1 MGKRFY
7 RFIVP
12 AARLVTRRVTTEW
25 EVPFD
30 GEPCV
35 FVCNHERASGPIRMV
50 MDFPEMK
57 NSRIWIFADP
67 LDRKSV
73 PAYVRQ
79 DHWWREDAKLAP
91 LYNAVIPPAVSL
103 VLPPILRSI
112 PHVAVYHD
120 ARAVSTMRE
129 SMKALKGGQN
139 LIIFP
144 ELPTGYHEH
153 DTAKINEG
161 FLYILDLYERATGK
175 ALKMWPVH
183 LDMQMHAFRVKAP
196 ICKALSVPLQ
206 EQVPELCERILD
218 GIFERTGGGHV

>member
-1 MGKRFY
+1 MGERFY

-12 AARLVTRRVTTEW
+12 TVRLFTKRLQTVW

-35 FVCNHERASGPIRMV
+35 FVCNHERSSGPIRMV
-50 MDFPEMK
+50 TDFPEMK
-57 NSRIWIFADP
+57 NSKIWIFADP

-79 DHWWREDAKLAP
+79 DNWWRSDSPLAP
-91 LYNAVIPPAVSL
+91 VYSAVIPPVVSVL
-103 VLPPILRSI
+103 LPPILRSI

-120 ARAVSTMRE
+120 IRAIRTMRE
-129 SMKALKGGQN
+129 SVRVLKEEKMH

-153 DTAKINEG
+153 DAQKINEG
-161 FLYILDLYERATGK
+161 FLVILDRYEK
-175 ALKMWPVH
+175 AAGRPLKIWPVH
-183 LDMQMHAFRVKAP
+183 LDRAGRVFRVKAP
-196 ICKALSVPLQ
+196 IVKDPDQPLQ
-206 EQVPELCERILD
+206 EQIPRLAEQILD
-218 GIFERTGGGHV
+218 GIFER

>member
-12 AARLVTRRVTTEW
+12 AARLVTKRIKTTW

-50 MDFPEMK
+50 LDFPEMK
-57 NSRIWIFADP
+57 NSRVWIFADP
-67 LDRKSV
+67 LNRKTV

-79 DHWWREDAKLAP
+79 DHWWNEEAKLAP
-91 LYNAVIPPAVSL
+91 LYNAIIPPIVSV

-112 PHVAVYHD
+112 PNIPVYHD
-120 ARAVSTMRE
+120 ARALSTMRE
-129 SMKALKGGQN
+129 SLKALKAGQS

-153 DTAKINEG
+153 DTARINEG
-161 FLYILDLYERATGK
+161 FLLILDLYEKANGK
-175 ALKMWPVH
+175 PLKIWPVH
-183 LDMQMHAFRVKAP
+183 LDMQAHEFRVKAP
-196 ICKALSVPLQ
+196 ITKALSVPL
-206 EQVPELCERILD
+206 EAQVPAICERILD
-218 GIFERTGGGHV
+218 GIFERTGGSHV

>member
-12 AARLVTRRVTTEW
+12 AARMVTKRMQTTW

-35 FVCNHERASGPIRMV
+35 FVCNHERAIGPIRMV
-50 MDFPEMK
+50 MDFPEMQ
-57 NSRIWIFADP
+57 NSKIWIFADP

-79 DHWWREDAKLAP
+79 DHWWNENGKLAP
-91 LYNAVIPPAVSL
+91 VYNAVIPPVISV

-120 ARAVSTMRE
+120 IRAIRTMRE
-129 SMKALKGGQN
+129 SVKVLQEEKKH

-144 ELPTGYHEH
+144 ELPTGYHQH
-153 DTAKINEG
+153 DTRKINEG
-161 FLYILDLYERATGK
+161 FLMILDLYEKAAGK
-175 ALKMWPVH
+175 PLKIWPVH
-183 LDMQMHAFRVKAP
+183 LDRPGYAFRVKAP
-196 ICKALSVPLQ
+196 ILKDPQRTLK
-206 EQVPELCERILD
+206 EQTPEIAEKILD
-218 GIFERTGGGHV
+218 GIFER